1 VRPGAAC
8 NTNLDGMS
16 AASSAAALTRRDS
29 GSSGPPSTKAA
40 QRKKKSKEDSMTET
54 TPLLDADAAKERR
67 RLESENFRAKLHLEL
82 SDPWNPQVSSAGS
95 KIFFTLVMITIF
107 ISIISFVLESMAR
120 YENLRVW
127 GFLEIFCV
135 SIFTIEL
142 AMRYYAWPGGS
153 ASFIQDPLTFVDVLS
168 VMPFYLE
175 LLDDVVTVDL
185 RWLRILR
192 LINLFKVVRVSSGL
206 NIMFRSVSRSVSGLF
221 LLTFFMLQALMIF
234 STLMWAIERGTWDM
248 DKGCYTRELD
258 GGKCSPYQSILL
270 TLWWAIT
277 TMTTVGYG
285 DTIPVSNA
293 GRLVGGLAMLG
304 GIIMLA
310 LPTTVFGAQFA
321 EEYSTMKSDAALE
334 KLRKTES
341 ERLDDEAELADLKA
355 ELKELRDKA
364 QEMLPNIHKRLHT
377 YLGPSGR
384 ATNFNRGECIMKDL
398 KTGLIELY
406 DFVDELSANITVG
419 DAGAP

>member
-1 VRPGAAC
+1 
-8 NTNLDGMS
+8 MS
-16 AASSAAALTRRDS
+16 AAAGVAAARGAT
-29 GSSGPPSTKAA
+29 PKAA
-40 QRKKKSKEDSMTET
+40 AGKSRPKGDGLGET
-54 TPLLDADAAKERR
+54 TPLLDSAEKRR
-67 RLESENFRAKLHLEL
+67 EASVSFRARMHAEL
-82 SDPWNPQVSSAGS
+82 TDPWNPAVASAGS

-107 ISIISFVLESMAR
+107 ISIVSFVLESMAR
-120 YENLRVW
+120 FENWHGW
-127 GFLEIFCV
+127 GFLEVFCV
-135 SIFTIEL
+135 TIFSAEL
-142 AMRYYAWPGGS
+142 SLRFYAWPGSS
-153 ASFIQDPLTFVDVLS
+153 ASFIQDPMTFVDVLS
-168 VMPFYLE
+168 VLPFYLE
-175 LLDDVVTVDL
+175 LVDAVVTVDL

-221 LLTFFMLQALMIF
+221 LLTFFMFQALLIF
-234 STLMWAIERGTWDM
+234 STLMWALERGTWDEIK
-248 DKGCYTRELD
+248 DCYVRDLD

-285 DTIPVSNA
+285 DTIPVTNP

-321 EEYSTMKSDAALE
+321 EEYNAMKSDAALE
-334 KLRKTES
+334 RLRKTDR
-341 ERLDDEAELADLKA
+341 EREDEALELAELKA
-355 ELKELRDKA
+355 ELKEIRDQA
-364 QEMLPNIHKRLHT
+364 QTMLPNIHQRLNV
-377 YLGPSGR
+377 YLQPSGR
-384 ATNFNRGECIMKDL
+384 ASNFARGECIMKDL

>member
-1 VRPGAAC
+1 
-8 NTNLDGMS
+8 MS
-16 AASSAAALTRRDS
+16 AAAGVAAARGAGGGSTPSSAGGRV
-29 GSSGPPSTKAA
+29 
-40 QRKKKSKEDSMTET
+40 KKISDPGET
-54 TPLLDADAAKERR
+54 TPLLETKEKRR
-67 RLESENFRAKLHLEL
+67 EERESFRARLHAEL
-82 SDPWNPQVSSAGS
+82 TDPWNPAVSSVGS
-95 KIFFTLVMITIF
+95 KIFFTIVMITIF
-107 ISIISFVLESMAR
+107 ISIISFILESMHR
-120 YENLRVW
+120 FEYWRGW
-127 GFLEIFCV
+127 GALEIFCV
-135 SIFTIEL
+135 TIFSIEL
-142 AMRYYAWPGGS
+142 AMRYYAWPGSS
-153 ASFIQDPLTFVDVLS
+153 ATFISDPMTFVDVMS

-175 LLDDVVTVDL
+175 LVDDVVTVDL

-221 LLTFFMLQALMIF
+221 LLTFFMLQALLIF
-234 STLMWAIERGTWDM
+234 STLIWAIERGTWNEY
-248 DKGCYTRELD
+248 KACYVRELD

-285 DTIPVSNA
+285 DTIPVTIL
-293 GRLVGGLAMLG
+293 GRLVGGIAMLG

-321 EEYSTMKSDAALE
+321 EEYNSMKSDAALE
-334 KLRKTES
+334 RLRKPER

-355 ELKELRDKA
+355 ELKEIRDKA

-377 YLGPSGR
+377 YLQPSGR
-384 ATNFNRGECIMKDL
+384 AANFARGDCIMKDL
-398 KTGLIELY
+398 KTGLVELY
-406 DFVDELSANITVG
+406 EFVDEMSPNIAVE